1 MSVLYVVDIDGT
13 LADLSDRLRFIQNEH
28 KDWDAF
34 FDNCDEDKPI
44 WDVITVIQSLGREA
58 RIIYVTGRPERVR
71 IKTFRWLNRYNLPPG
86 QLIMRKDGDHRPDT
100 EAKKEL
106 VESLL
111 AQGERISGVF
121 ENRPAVCRL
130 WRSMGFT
137 VFQMTHEEF

>member
-1 MSVLYVVDIDGT
+1 
-13 LADLSDRLRFIQNEH
+13 
-28 KDWDAF
+28 
-34 FDNCDEDKPI
+34 
-44 WDVITVIQSLGREA
+44 
-58 RIIYVTGRPERVR
+58 
-71 IKTFRWLNRYNLPPG
+71 LNRYNLPPG

-121 ENRPAVCRL
+121 EDRPAVCRL